1 MRRGWRRRIRLRD
14 ERCARREEARREEA
28 RGSRR
33 GRVRAVPT
41 VTGRVRVLKGPGGC
55 LGPQEGVSSV
65 ESSDDFA
72 QPFPCPANARFDGG
86 LR

>member
-1 MRRGWRRRIRLRD
+1 MRKKGGGEKGGRERKQEGACAGRTDRD
-14 ERCARREEARREEA
+14 RP
-28 RGSRR
+28 GK
-33 GRVRAVPT
+33 GPQ
-41 VTGRVRVLKGPGGC
+41 GPGGC